1 MEISR
6 YSTTFEGKVCCA
18 KSASKTSAAVD
29 RAFAFPRLG
38 LACKF
43 NLSNRISASCGGELT
58 LNSTPASFQ
67 ISFSSRR
74 TSPSIA
80 SDIFR
85 SEEHTSE
92 LQSRL
97 HLVCRLLLEKKT
109 NIPYT
114 ISLLALIALN
124 VRPLSLTSSAPIL

>member
-80 SDIFR
+80 SDIFSSSVGSMR

-97 HLVCRLLLEKKT
+97 HLVCRLLLEK
-109 NIPYT
+109 
-114 ISLLALIALN
+114 
-124 VRPLSLTSSAPIL
+124 